1 MDMPTNAFK
10 SAISQ
15 GQPQIGLWLSLC
27 SNIGAEAMAYAG
39 FDWLLIDTEHTAADT
54 ANVLTQLQA
63 VATGTAT
70 PIVRPAWNDAVLI
83 KRFLDIGAQ
92 SFLVPYVESAEEASA
107 AVAAVRYP
115 PHGMRGVATGT
126 RANKYTRVKDY
137 FEKADAE
144 ICLLIQ
150 VETQKGYDNLDEILA
165 VDGVDGVFV
174 GPSDL
179 SAGLGHLGNPT
190 HPDVQAA
197 IFDIQKRCH
206 AAGKPAGIL
215 TPVEDEARAYLEA
228 GFTFVAV
235 GSDLGLMIKNGDA
248 LLRRF
253 KEV

>member
-1 MDMPTNAFK
+1 MEMPTNAFK
-10 SAISQ
+10 RAISQ

-27 SNIGAEAMAYAG
+27 SNIGAEAMAYSG
-39 FDWLLIDTEHTAADT
+39 YDWLLIDTEHTPNNPAS
-54 ANVLTQLQA
+54 VLTQLQA

-70 PIVRPAWNDAVLI
+70 PIVRPAWNDTVLI
-83 KRFLDIGAQ
+83 KGYLDIGAQ
-92 SFLVPYVESAEEASA
+92 SFLVPYVESAEEAQA
-107 AVAAVRYP
+107 AVEAVRYP
-115 PHGMRGVATGT
+115 PHGMRGVATST
-126 RANKYTRVKDY
+126 RGNKFGRVKDY

-165 VDGVDGVFV
+165 VEGVDGVFV

-179 SAGLGHLGNPT
+179 SAGLGHLNNPL

-197 IFDIQKRCH
+197 IFDINKRCM

-215 TPVEDEARAYLEA
+215 TPVEDEAKAYLEA
-228 GFTFVAV
+228 GFTFVAI

-248 LLRRF
+248 LVRRF
-253 KEV
+253 KQV

>member
-1 MDMPTNAFK
+1 MQMPTNAFK
-10 SAISQ
+10 RAISQ

-39 FDWLLIDTEHTAADT
+39 YDWLLIDTEHTAADT

-92 SFLVPYVESAEEASA
+92 SFLVPYVESADEAQA

-144 ICLLIQ
+144 ICLLVQ

-197 IFDIQKRCH
+197 IFDIQKRCQS
-206 AAGKPAGIL
+206 AGKPAGIL

-248 LLRRF
+248 LLKRF
-253 KEV
+253 KDV

>member
-1 MDMPTNAFK
+1 MEMPTNAFK
-10 SAISQ
+10 RAITQ

-27 SNIGAEAMAYAG
+27 SNIGAEAMAYSG
-39 FDWLLIDTEHTAADT
+39 YDWLLIDTEHTPAEPAT
-54 ANVLTQLQA
+54 VLTQLQA

-92 SFLVPYVESAEEASA
+92 SFLVPYVETTEEAEA

-115 PHGMRGVATGT
+115 PRGMRGVATGT
-126 RANKYTRVKDY
+126 RANKFTRVKDY
-137 FEKADAE
+137 FDKADDE

-150 VETQKGYDNLDEILA
+150 VETQKGYDNLDGILA

-179 SAGLGHLGNPT
+179 SAGLGHLGNAM

-197 IFDIQKRCH
+197 IFDIQKRCQ

-215 TPVEDEARAYLEA
+215 TPVEDEARAYLKA

-235 GSDLGLMIKNGDA
+235 GSDLGLMIKNADA
-248 LLRRF
+248 LVRRF
-253 KEV
+253 KDF